1 VRARHDVSAL
11 LISPSKNRLVEIT
24 YLRIASDLNLL
35 ALGIDIDI
43 DIDIDIVGVLRLR
56 LDLGC
61 QAVSNQ
67 YTGR

>member
-1 VRARHDVSAL
+1 
-11 LISPSKNRLVEIT
+11 LVEIT